1 MYYTMKV
8 STHDR
13 ACFIRQLTH
22 ALPQWVLDSVLPERT
37 KDDKVKEKQLEALK
51 RLGHHQLELDE
62 YESASRTET
71 SFRASS

>member
-8 STHDR
+8 SRCHTR
-13 ACFIRQLTH
+13 TRSIRRLTH
-22 ALPQWVLDSVLPERT
+22 ALPQWVLDSVLPDRA

-62 YESASRTET
+62 YESA
-71 SFRASS
+71 FGP